1 MSSAAV
7 CSTCGTPLPP
17 GSDRCPRCGTLAGDH
32 RRCYGCGARAE
43 VVQRDGLFV
52 CAACGR
58 PRVPMEGAG
67 IVRSGRE
74 RAPLARIA
82 QLKHDANVSR
92 FVSIVGFVVAFFVLM
107 LGAGFVSFLPI
118 FGYAIMAIAAI
129 IVGAG
134 LVGLGRSKS
143 RLKEGRVAMEE
154 AIALVA
160 HDVIRSRGSISAQQ
174 LAEQMGLPYD
184 LAERTLDRLPAD
196 PQLRVETV
204 IDEQSTDGKLRY
216 RIADAGLYA
225 AAVDENLSEEEQEKR
240 SFDARLAA
248 SMKAKK
254 P

>member
-1 MSSAAV
+1 MSPGAV
-7 CSTCGTPLPP
+7 CTTCGTPLPP
-17 GSDRCPRCGTLAGDH
+17 GTDRCPRCGTLAGDH

-43 VVQRDGLFV
+43 VIQRDGLFV

-58 PRVPMEGAG
+58 PRVPMEGPG

-74 RAPLARIA
+74 RAPLARIG

-107 LGAGFVSFLPI
+107 FGAAFVSFLPI
-118 FGYAIMAIAAI
+118 FGYAIMAIAG
-129 IVGAG
+129 IVTAAG
-134 LVGLGRSKS
+134 LYGMGRAKSK
-143 RLKEGRVAMEE
+143 LKEGRIAMEE
-154 AIALVA
+154 AISLVA
-160 HDVIRSRGSISAQQ
+160 HDVIRSRGTISAQQ
-174 LAEQMGLPYD
+174 LAEQMGLPLD
-184 LAERTLDRLPAD
+184 LAERTLDRLPAN

-216 RIADAGLYA
+216 RIGDAGLY
-225 AAVDENLSEEEQEKR
+225 DTENLSEEEAEKR

-248 SMKAKK
+248 AMKAKK